1 MAFEGILT
9 VEDKTFKVVRCY
21 ITLKRQ
27 EDQRG
32 RPMTDPTW
40 RIFLL
45 LDATDDSTI
54 TNWMCD
60 PAKKVTGNLTLYRQ
74 GENTKV
80 KEIEFKNSFCFKMRD
95 FFNASQSF
103 TSTFIAISGKDISIN
118 SNELAQR
125 WPGF

>member
-1 MAFEGILT
+1 MAFEGILK
-9 VEDKTFKVVRCY
+9 VEDKSFKVVRCY

-27 EDQRG
+27 EDHRG
-32 RPMTDPTW
+32 RPTTDPTW

-45 LDATDDSTI
+45 LDATDDNTL

-60 PAKKVTGNLTLYRQ
+60 PTKKVTGQLSLHRLGS
-74 GENTKV
+74 GEKV

-95 FFNASQSF
+95 FFNASHSF
-103 TSTFIAISGKDISIN
+103 SSTFIGISGKDISIN
-118 SNELAQR
+118 SFELVQR